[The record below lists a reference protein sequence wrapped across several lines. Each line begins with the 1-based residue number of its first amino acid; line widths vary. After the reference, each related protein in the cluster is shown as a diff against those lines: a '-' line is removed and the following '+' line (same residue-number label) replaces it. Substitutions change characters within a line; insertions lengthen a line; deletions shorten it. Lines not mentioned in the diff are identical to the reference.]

1 MGLWSRIE
9 RTVWTGD
16 VVKDYGVISDGLING
31 VRRKVSVVLAGK
43 GDRRVFIRVSYQ
55 RWFAASVRFI
65 ELDRD
70 SADKL
75 HTALGDALNQM

>member
-1 MGLWSRIE
+1 MGATMGLWSRIE

-43 GDRRVFIRVSYQ
+43 GDRRVFIRVSD
-55 RWFAASVRFI
+55 RTLSASPAPAEASGR
-65 ELDRD
+65 
-70 SADKL
+70 
-75 HTALGDALNQM
+75 